1 MDNNEMIN
9 NVAEEV
15 VNDAVEKTTD
25 TNYENFLIVENP
37 KSIALK
43 VVCTA
48 GGVAL
53 FEAGKWA
60 VKKIWRSGEKVVGNF
75 KDKRNAKKAA
85 KAKIVEGTDCV
96 VEDA

>member
-15 VNDAVEKTTD
+15 VEKVAEKTAD
-25 TNYENFLIVENP
+25 TNYQKFLIVENP
-37 KSIALK
+37 WSIALK
-43 VVCTA
+43 IACCVAGIAVYKVVDV
-48 GGVAL
+48 G
-53 FEAGKWA
+53 
-60 VKKIWRSGEKVVGNF
+60 VKKVWRSGEKVVGNF